1 MNIRFVTQKIH
12 ALIDYPVAIALMA
25 MPFVLGLGSSSPL
38 AFWLSFTTG
47 VAALVLTLLT
57 DHETGVVRVLPYSVH
72 LAVDF
77 AVGITFAVAPIAL
90 GFTGIDAI
98 YYWANALA
106 VLTVVSLHSP
116 QTAPTLGSSGEAAK

>member
-1 MNIRFVTQKIH
+1 MNIRFVTRKIH

-47 VAALVLTLLT
+47 VAALLLTLLT

-116 QTAPTLGSSGEAAK
+116 QTAPTLASSGAAA

>member
-1 MNIRFVTQKIH
+1 MNIRFVTRKIH

-47 VAALVLTLLT
+47 VAALLLTLLT

-77 AVGITFAVAPIAL
+77 AVGITFAIAPIAF

-116 QTAPTLGSSGEAAK
+116 QTAPTLASSGAAA